1 MNTMI
6 ALMIGVAVM
15 LGLVVLYNL
24 SELSFVEKVC
34 EYTTLKVLGLQERVI
49 RGMILTQNL
58 IVGVIGVIAGIPLG
72 KAFTHAMFSDM
83 GETQDMVE
91 VITVNSYLTASAG
104 AIVIALA
111 AGLMMSGRIR
121 HMNMVDALKSNE

>member
-1 MNTMI
+1 
-6 ALMIGVAVM
+6 
-15 LGLVVLYNL
+15 
-24 SELSFVEKVC
+24 
-34 EYTTLKVLGLQERVI
+34 
-49 RGMILTQNL
+49 MILTQNL

-72 KAFTHAMFSDM
+72 RAFTHAMFSDM

-104 AIVIALA
+104 AIVIALT

-121 HMNMVDALKSNE
+121 RMNMVDALKSNE